1 MFIMLVKGM
10 TGGIDVVMIE
20 EHFGGAGIFGQDVIH
35 GFQGF
40 YGSIG
45 DIAQVS
51 DGGRNKV

>member
-1 MFIMLVKGM
+1 MFVVLVKGM
-10 TGGIDVVMIE
+10 ARGIDVVMVE
-20 EHFGGAGIFGQDVIH
+20 EHFGCAGIFGQDVIH